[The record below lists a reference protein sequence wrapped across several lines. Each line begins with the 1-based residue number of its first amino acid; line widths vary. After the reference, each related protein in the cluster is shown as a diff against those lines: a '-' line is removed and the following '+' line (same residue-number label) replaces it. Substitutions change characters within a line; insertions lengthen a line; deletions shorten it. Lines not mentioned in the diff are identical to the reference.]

1 MQSRDGSRM
10 APVDAMWFW
19 MSTKLPNDQFQVYAF
34 DGMVDV
40 EAATAELLGRARQ
53 CPDLCLRARD
63 GLLRVGFPYWVET
76 EVGADEVVV
85 HALPEPGWDQCLA
98 AVGALT
104 DDQLD
109 VRRATWRVHLFPGV
123 TGAPGSGSTGQERS
137 DSGDGARLAT
147 VAVLQISHTLA
158 DGMRSSALAAYL
170 FGREGTPIRPVPRPR
185 DPVLPA
191 MLTARRLHRELDR
204 EVAAGVVFAPKALV
218 RPLSTNDQPAGRRLL
233 RTVLTRR
240 SELPKT
246 VTVTVGVLAAISEAL
261 AGHLT
266 DRGEDVSE
274 LAAATPVAKSG
285 ERCANNF
292 FDYVAVGLYP
302 EAAAGER
309 LALIDAELASRK
321 RARLHPAYAATERLF
336 DAVPAPL
343 RRLGVSLLD
352 THRRPDSVMGHT
364 MVSSVNRGRADL
376 MLAGCPVRFTSGYP
390 AHLPICGL
398 THGVHGIGDTVAI
411 SVHAAESAVPDVDA
425 YVDRLAFALRRLA
438 QSREGVEA
446 QDTRAVG

>member
-1 MQSRDGSRM
+1 MVTVMPLRDGSRM

-34 DGMVDV
+34 DGVADGG
-40 EAATAELLGRARQ
+40 AATAELLGRARR

-76 EVGADEVVV
+76 EVGADAVVV
-85 HALPEPGWDQCLA
+85 HALEEPGWDQCLA
-98 AVGALT
+98 AVGTLM
-104 DDQLD
+104 DEQLD
-109 VRRATWRVHLFPGV
+109 VRRATWRVHLFLGV
-123 TGAPGSGSTGQERS
+123 TGVPGSTRP
-137 DSGDGARLAT
+137 AT

-158 DGMRSSALAAYL
+158 DGIRSSALAAYL
-170 FGREGTPIRPVPRPR
+170 FGRDGTPIRPVPRPR
-185 DPVLPA
+185 EPVLPA
-191 MLTARRLHRELDR
+191 MLTAHRMHRELDR
-204 EVAAGVVFAPKALV
+204 DVAAGVVCAPKALV

-240 SELPKT
+240 SELPQT
-246 VTVTVGVLAAISEAL
+246 VTVTVGALAAISEAL
-261 AGHLT
+261 AGHLA

-274 LAAATPVAKSG
+274 LAAATPVAKAG

-302 EAAAGER
+302 SAAAGER
-309 LALIDAELASRK
+309 LALIDAELNGRR
-321 RARLHPAYAATERLF
+321 RARLHPAFAATERLF

-376 MLAGCPVRFTSGYP
+376 VLAGCPVLFTSGYP

-425 YVDRLAFALRRLA
+425 YVDRLEFALRRLA
-438 QSREGVEA
+438 QARDAAEA
-446 QDTRAVG
+446 QIRVQ

>member
-1 MQSRDGSRM
+1 MVTVMPGRDGSRM

-19 MSTKLPNDQFQVYAF
+19 MSTKLPNDQFQLYAF
-34 DGMVDV
+34 DGVVDV
-40 EAATAELLGRARQ
+40 GAATAELLGRARR

-76 EVGADEVVV
+76 DVGADEVVV
-85 HALPEPGWDQCLA
+85 HALSEPGWDQCLA
-98 AVGALT
+98 AVGTLM
-104 DDQLD
+104 DEQLD
-109 VRRATWRVHLFPGV
+109 VRRAPWRIHLFPGV
-123 TGAPGSGSTGQERS
+123 IGAPGS
-137 DSGDGARLAT
+137 ARPAT

-158 DGMRSSALAAYL
+158 DGIRSSALAAYL

-185 DPVLPA
+185 APLVPA
-191 MLTARRLHRELDR
+191 MLTARRLHRQLDR
-204 EVAAGVVFAPKALV
+204 EVTAGVVAGPKALV

-240 SELPKT
+240 SELPES
-246 VTVTVGVLAAISEAL
+246 VTVTVGALAAISEAL

-274 LAAATPVAKSG
+274 LAAALPVAKSG
-285 ERCANNF
+285 QRCANNF

-302 EAAAGER
+302 SAAADER
-309 LALIDAELASRK
+309 PALIDAELDSRR
-321 RARLHPAYAATERLF
+321 RARSHPAFAATERLF

-364 MVSSVNRGRADL
+364 MLSSVNRGRADL
-376 MLAGCPVRFTSGYP
+376 VLAGCPVLFTSGYP

-425 YVDRLAFALRRLA
+425 YVDRLEFALRRLA
-438 QSREGVEA
+438 RSRDAVEA
-446 QDTRAVG
+446 QIRVQ